1 MPVMPICVTRFL
13 GDGRPFAIGLP
24 TVRAGALRAVAAA
37 LCLSLVAGCAAPPGA
52 GQSAA
57 GAPAAPTGAA
67 PDLARGPRVDPSRP
81 AVVALLAPLSSPEP
95 RAQAQ
100 ARDLE
105 AAARLAAA
113 ELGNLVELR
122 IFDDGADPAKAQ
134 QAARAAVEG
143 GASIIIGPLFS
154 AQAAAVRP
162 VAEETATPVLSFSS
176 DSAAGRPPVWVMGDL
191 PENEVERMLAFAAS
205 NGMRSVAVVRPQND
219 YGALVERA
227 ANARA
232 PRHNVAVLGSLTYP
246 RSAEGVQDVVGQGAA
261 AVRQAA
267 PRAALIADGGPALR
281 LVASYLAYGDVVQ
294 PQTQYLGLGLWDDDP
309 EIARESALQGGW
321 FAAADP
327 AAAQG
332 FASRF
337 QAAAGRAPGP
347 VAGFAYDA
355 VTAIGALLRD
365 ARAVGVEHPFS
376 TEAIT
381 RPQGFPGSRGA
392 FRFRADGGNERAL
405 AVFEVQPAGFL
416 VRDPAPVA
424 FGPGA

>member
-1 MPVMPICVTRFL
+1 
-13 GDGRPFAIGLP
+13 
-24 TVRAGALRAVAAA
+24 
-37 LCLSLVAGCAAPPGA
+37 
-52 GQSAA
+52 
-57 GAPAAPTGAA
+57 
-67 PDLARGPRVDPSRP
+67 
-81 AVVALLAPLSSPEP
+81 VVALLAPLSSPEP

-105 AAARLAAA
+105 AAARLAAS
-113 ELGNLVELR
+113 ELGPLVELR
-122 IFDDGADPAKAQ
+122 VFDDGADPARAQ

-143 GASIIIGPLFS
+143 GASVIIGPLFS
-154 AQAAAVRP
+154 AQTSAVRA
-162 VAEETATPVLSFSS
+162 VAEGTATPVLSFSS

-191 PENEVERMLAFAAS
+191 PENEVDRVLAYAS
-205 NGMRSVAVVRPQND
+205 ANGMRSVAVIRPQND

-232 PRHNVAVLGSLTYP
+232 PRRNVAVLGALTYP
-246 RSAEGVQDVVGQGAA
+246 RSAEGVQDAVGQGAA
-261 AVRQAA
+261 SVKAAA

-281 LVASYLAYGDVVQ
+281 LVASYLAFGDVVQ

-309 EIARESALQGGW
+309 EIARESALQGAW

-327 AAAQG
+327 AASQI

-355 VTAIGALLRD
+355 VVAIGALLRD
-365 ARAVGVEHPFS
+365 ARALGVEHPFS
-376 TEAIT
+376 AEAIT
-381 RPQGFPGSRGA
+381 RPQGFAGSRGA

-405 AVFEVQPAGFL
+405 AVFEVQPSGFL
-416 VRDPAPVA
+416 VRDPAPSG

>member
-1 MPVMPICVTRFL
+1 MPAMPIRVTRFL
-13 GDGRPFAIGLP
+13 GDGPFCASRFP
-24 TVRAGALRAVAAA
+24 HAWADALRAAAAA
-37 LCLSLVAGCAAPPGA
+37 LGLSLLAACAAAPGPDA
-52 GQSAA
+52 SASGVA
-57 GAPAAPTGAA
+57 IARTGGTIN
-67 PDLARGPRVDPSRP
+67 PARGPRVDPARP

-105 AAARLAAA
+105 AAARLAAS
-113 ELGNLVELR
+113 ELGALVELR
-122 IFDDGADPAKAQ
+122 VFDDGADPAKAQ

-154 AQAAAVRP
+154 AQAAAVRA

-176 DSAAGRPPVWVMGDL
+176 DSGAGGPPVWVMGDL
-191 PENEVERMLAFAAS
+191 PENEVERVLAYAAS
-205 NGMRSVAVVRPQND
+205 NGMRSVAVIRPQND

-227 ANARA
+227 ASGRA

-261 AVRQAA
+261 AVKAAA

-309 EIARESALQGGW
+309 EIARESALQGAW

-327 AAAQG
+327 AAGQG

-337 QAAAGRAPGP
+337 EAAAGRAPGP

-376 TEAIT
+376 AEAIT

-405 AVFEVQPAGFL
+405 AVFEVQQAGFL